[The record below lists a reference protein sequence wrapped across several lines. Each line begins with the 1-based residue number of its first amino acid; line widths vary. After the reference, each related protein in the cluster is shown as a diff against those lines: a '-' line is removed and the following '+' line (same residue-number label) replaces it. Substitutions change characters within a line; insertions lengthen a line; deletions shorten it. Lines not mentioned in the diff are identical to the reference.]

1 MLIFDILSKV
11 NVNQSKFRKIVIF
24 SAKLIVFY
32 RKLGEN

>member
-24 SAKLIVFY
+24 SAQDFVNY
-32 RKLGEN
+32 